1 MSLVAVAPPFLTPK
15 VEADD
20 MSALM
25 GLAARASA
33 GDDGAAR
40 QLLMSVRPA
49 MTRTISAVLGP
60 QHAEL
65 EEVAHESPIGFLRA
79 LAAFRGE
86 CHPAGYASRIAL
98 HTALRARRR
107 AKLERARSD
116 EIARLSP
123 PEESSS
129 LPSEEAASERRR
141 SVMRDLLEDLP
152 PEQAETLALRVVL
165 GWSLEEVALA
175 TGAPVNTVRS
185 RVRLAKEALR
195 RRIEADP
202 HLIDDLGVGT

>member
-1 MSLVAVAPPFLTPK
+1 MRPK
-15 VEADD
+15 LEADD
-20 MSALM
+20 TSGLM
-25 GLAARASA
+25 QLAARAAA

-40 QLLMSVRPA
+40 QLLQSVRPA
-49 MTRTISAVLGP
+49 MTRTIAAVLGP
-60 QHAEL
+60 KHP
-65 EEVAHESPIGFLRA
+65 EVEDVAQESMIGFLRA
-79 LAAFRGE
+79 LGAFRGD

-116 EIARLSP
+116 ELARLST
-123 PEESSS
+123 PEEATA

-141 SVMRDLLEDLP
+141 GVLRDLLEDLP

-165 GWSLEEVALA
+165 GLSLEEVALA

-195 RRIEADP
+195 RRIEDSP
-202 HLIDDLGVGT
+202 NLVDDLGVET